1 MSGRIRLQHVSAIP
15 ITNGL
20 GLSGQHD
27 NRDWPRYVRTTDIA
41 GPYSLRDDVFASQ
54 PPDVA
59 AAAMLAPNDIVA
71 CAVGA
76 TVGKSTLITSTEP
89 ACFAGFLV
97 RIRPSINVDAR
108 FLSYWMQSKDYW
120 AQIEQGVVKSTIEN
134 FSASRFRAMS
144 FPNPPVK
151 EQRRIADFL
160 DDRVSRID
168 RIIAARREQVG
179 LVVREFASLLELR
192 LNSMPERIR
201 ASRVLRVLPGYAFP
215 SAQYSQAPQ
224 DIPLLRGVN
233 VGVGGLRWD
242 EIVRWPKDQLI
253 EVAQFQLSEGD
264 VVLGMDRPWIG
275 EGLRIAQ
282 VQECD
287 ARPLLL
293 QRVVKLIPSDL
304 LNPRFMVRAFQ
315 SDAFRGQVESALT
328 GLSVPHLSGDQIL
341 EHRMPFGA
349 LAQQRGVAEELDEA
363 DVFATQSK
371 QQLEQSIDLLTEYKS
386 SLITAAVTGE
396 LDVSTAGPSIPG

>member
-1 MSGRIRLQHVSAIP
+1 MNRRIRLQYLSAIP

-41 GPYSLRDDVFASQ
+41 GPRSLRDDVFASQ

-59 AAAMLAPNDIVA
+59 EAAMLASNDIIA

-76 TVGKSTLITSTEP
+76 TVGKSTLFTSEEP

-97 RIRPSINVDAR
+97 RIRPNADTDPR

-144 FPNPPVK
+144 APYLALE

-168 RIIAARREQVG
+168 RIIAARREQ
-179 LVVREFASLLELR
+179 LEMVRHQFASLLESR
-192 LNSMPERIR
+192 LDALPERVR

-215 SAQYSQAPQ
+215 SAEYSEDLR

-233 VGVGGLRWD
+233 VGVGTLRWD
-242 EIVRWPKDQLI
+242 ETVRWPRNQVSD
-253 EVAQFQLSEGD
+253 VAHFRLSPGD

-282 VQECD
+282 VKASD
-287 ARPLLL
+287 GGPLLL
-293 QRVVKLIPSDL
+293 QRVAKLIPSDR
-304 LNPRFMVRAFQ
+304 LNTHFMIRAFQ
-315 SDAFRGQVESALT
+315 SHAFRAQIESVLT

-341 EHRMPFGA
+341 EYRMPYGA
-349 LAQQRGVAEELDEA
+349 RVQQRAVAEELDEA
-363 DVFATQSK
+363 DAVATQST
-371 QQLEQSIDLLTEYKS
+371 QQLQRSIDLLTEYKS
-386 SLITAAVTGE
+386 SLITATVTGE
-396 LDVSTAGPSIPG
+396 LDMSTAASRLPG